1 MKIESN
7 KNKGNTYQSI
17 QGNMGLGKAISYF
30 TSLGYSVALPLNDTQ
45 KYDII
50 VDFNGGLQRVSVKTS
65 RYSRKGD
72 NLTFEVGLKNS
83 GGSRGKGI
91 IRNFDNTTCDY
102 VFIYTA
108 DESLYL
114 IPALEITAVS
124 TITVGNKWTEY
135 KVKRKELSELE

>member
-1 MKIESN
+1 
-7 KNKGNTYQSI
+7 
-17 QGNMGLGKAISYF
+17 
-30 TSLGYSVALPLNDTQ
+30 
-45 KYDII
+45 
-50 VDFNGGLQRVSVKTS
+50 VSVKTS

-91 IRNFDNTTCDY
+91 IRNFDNTACDY

-114 IPALEITAVS
+114 IPASEITAVS

-135 KVKRKELSELE
+135 KVKRKKLSELE